1 MLYPQS
7 YRSACIKIMP
17 PLIYFITLS
26 MLPLTLFAQEVNDPR
41 PSRTTMERLHDHP
54 KMRFD
59 HSHQHHDHRLSSQ
72 DTPSYRDRYNQQRNN
87 QNLDKRQRQPSASR
101 TSQPGNLIAVLKVVV
116 KDILTSTEDQQ
127 ELPGEFS
134 VEGSYPNPFR
144 STTRITYHLPEPA
157 EVHAEVF
164 DILGRLIH
172 TSQVQ
177 SDAAGWN
184 RTLLLDFPAAS
195 SGLYIY
201 RVNVKTVSGTR
212 IKTGRTI
219 RIH

>member
-1 MLYPQS
+1 MLDPQF
-7 YRSACIKIMP
+7 YRSACIKVVP
-17 PLIYFITLS
+17 QLIYFITLS

-41 PSRTTMERLHDHP
+41 PSRTTMERLHDH
-54 KMRFD
+54 
-59 HSHQHHDHRLSSQ
+59 SHQHHDHRLSSQ
-72 DTPSYRDRYNQQRNN
+72 DTPYNQQRNN
-87 QNLDKRQRQPSASR
+87 QNLDKRQSRPSASR
-101 TSQPGNLIAVLKVVV
+101 TSQRGNLIAVLKVVV

-201 RVNVKTVSGTR
+201 RVNVKTVSGTLS
-212 IKTGRTI
+212 KTGRTI